1 MKKLNKLKPAYLDIV
16 IDADFVSED
25 SPNYQLI
32 NEQSCRVD
40 WYNNQ
45 QDNGPRIRTRVSLAE
60 GRILDWKEEYGRGSL
75 FVKVG
80 ERGSYILYDEDMNQL
95 SIIDL
100 GPVPNKLIPEHDG
113 DGRYIDIV
121 ISQKGYI
128 TNWYNEPSFEE
139 FKF

>member
-1 MKKLNKLKPAYLDIV
+1 MNKVKPAYLDII
-16 IDADFVSED
+16 IDTDFISED
-25 SPNYQLI
+25 SPHYPLI
-32 NEQSCRVD
+32 KDKTCMVD
-40 WYNNQ
+40 WDNNQ
-45 QDNGPRIRTRVSLAE
+45 QENGPRIRTRVDLSK
-60 GRILDWKEEYGRGSL
+60 GKIVDWKKEYGRGSL

-80 ERGSYILYDEDMNQL
+80 SRGSYILYDENMNQL

-113 DGRYIDIV
+113 DGRYVDIV

-139 FKF
+139 FKL

>member
-1 MKKLNKLKPAYLDIV
+1 MSEIKPAYLDII
-16 IDADFVSED
+16 IDTDFVSED
-25 SPNYQLI
+25 SPHYPLI
-32 NEQSCRVD
+32 KDQDCRVD
-40 WYNNQ
+40 WDNINQ
-45 QDNGPRIRTRVSLAE
+45 YNGPRIRTRIDLSTCKIVN
-60 GRILDWKEEYGRGSL
+60 WKEEYGRGSL

-80 ERGSYILYDEDMNQL
+80 SRGSYVLYDENMNQL

-113 DGRYIDIV
+113 DGRYVDIT

-139 FKF
+139 FSL

>member
-1 MKKLNKLKPAYLDIV
+1 MNKVKPAYLDII
-16 IDADFVSED
+16 IDTDFVSED
-25 SPNYQLI
+25 SPHYPLI
-32 NEQSCRVD
+32 KDKSCRVD
-40 WYNNQ
+40 RDNNQ
-45 QDNGPRIRTRVSLAE
+45 QDNGPRIRTRIDLSKYKIVN
-60 GRILDWKEEYGRGSL
+60 WKEEYGRGSL

-80 ERGSYILYDEDMNQL
+80 SRGSYILYDENMNQL

-113 DGRYIDIV
+113 DGRYVDIV

>member
-25 SPNYQLI
+25 SPHYQLI

-45 QDNGPRIRTRVSLAE
+45 QDNGPRIRTRVGLAE

-75 FVKVG
+75 FLKVG
-80 ERGSYILYDEDMNQL
+80 NRGSYILYDENKDYKRNTVIRSL
-95 SIIDL
+95 FLYYIKL
-100 GPVPNKLIPEHDG
+100 GGFL
-113 DGRYIDIV
+113 Y
-121 ISQKGYI
+121 
-128 TNWYNEPSFEE
+128 
-139 FKF
+139 

>member
-1 MKKLNKLKPAYLDIV
+1 MSEIQPAYLDII
-16 IDADFVSED
+16 IDTDFVSED
-25 SPNYQLI
+25 SPHYPLI
-32 NEQSCRVD
+32 NDQDCRVD
-40 WYNNQ
+40 WDNINQ
-45 QDNGPRIRTRVSLAE
+45 YNGPRIRTRIDLSACKIVN
-60 GRILDWKEEYGRGSL
+60 WKEEYGRGSL

-80 ERGSYILYDEDMNQL
+80 SRGSYVLYDENMNQL

-113 DGRYIDIV
+113 DGRYVDIT

-139 FKF
+139 FNF